1 MMSGQ
6 LNHLRVNHVR
16 VNHVW
21 AIAAAVGISLL
32 SLAAANAQTAA
43 ESPPINQAP
52 LPGENLTPT
61 QPQLQEL
68 PSVADLADRLLP
80 AVVEITIEAGSGSAA
95 GAPTIPGMPP
105 RSPEGE
111 QGQPSPDDPNN
122 PFKDFFEDFLRRGP
136 GAQPQQR
143 MTSVGSGFVVD
154 PSGVIVTNN
163 HVVEGAETIE
173 VRFSDEQ
180 VLKAEL
186 VGRDPKTDLAVI
198 RVKPEKPLP
207 VVSFGDSD
215 KLRIGEWVMAIG
227 NPFGLGGSVSLG
239 IVSARNRDINAGPYD
254 DFIQT
259 DAAINKGNS
268 GGPLFNL
275 RGEVMGINT
284 AIFSPSGGSVGIG
297 FSVPANTAKNVISQL
312 IEFGETRRGWLG
324 VKIQSVTDDIADS
337 LNLGKAGGALVAD
350 VTPTG
355 PAEKA
360 GIQAGDVVIEFNGRP
375 VNSMR
380 DLPKIVAETPI
391 GSNVPVKLLRK
402 GEEVMVTAEVGRLE
416 DGEKLADASTPE
428 GQPGMAAPAVVT
440 VLGMTISSMTDE
452 LRTQFSIDKDIKGAV
467 VTEVAKDGAAADKR
481 LEPGDVI
488 TEAGEQEVLG
498 ASDVSTRIDEAR
510 KANKNSLLLLVAKGG
525 KAGEMR
531 FIALKLKE

>member
-1 MMSGQ
+1 MMIAKFH
-6 LNHLRVNHVR
+6 NVR
-16 VNHVW
+16 S
-21 AIAAAVGISLL
+21 IAVAAGISLL
-32 SLAAANAQTAA
+32 GLAAAQAQTVQ
-43 ESPPINQAP
+43 ESPPINQNPA
-52 LPGENLTPT
+52 PGENLTPT

-80 AVVEITIEAGSGSAA
+80 AVVEITIEAGGPESSQA
-95 GAPTIPGMPP
+95 TPGTPP
-105 RSPEGE
+105 GDGGE
-111 QGQPSPDDPNN
+111 QNQATPDDPNN

-136 GAQPQQR
+136 GQPQQR
-143 MTSVGSGFVVD
+143 MTSMGSGFAVD
-154 PSGVIVTNN
+154 PSGIIVTNN

-173 VRFSDEQ
+173 VRFSDDT

-198 RVKPEKPLP
+198 RVKPDKPLP

-275 RGEVMGINT
+275 KGEVMGINT

-297 FSVPANTAKNVISQL
+297 FSVPANTAKNVIDQL
-312 IEFGETRRGWLG
+312 IQFGETRRGWLG
-324 VKIQSVTDDIADS
+324 VKIQSVTDDIAES
-337 LNLGKAGGALVAD
+337 LNLGKSGGALVAD

-391 GSNVPVKLLRK
+391 GSKVPVKLLRK
-402 GEEVMVTAEVGRLE
+402 GQEIMVTAEVGRLE
-416 DGEKLADASTPE
+416 DGEKLADAGTAGGDAGKP
-428 GQPGMAAPAVVT
+428 APAVVT
-440 VLGMTISSMTDE
+440 VLGMTVSSMTDE
-452 LRTQFSIDKDIKGAV
+452 LRTQFTIDKDLKGAV
-467 VTEVAKDGAAADKR
+467 VTEVAADGPAADKR

-488 TEAGEQEVLG
+488 TEAGEKEVLG
-498 ASDVSTRIDEAR
+498 AADISARIDEAK

-525 KAGEMR
+525 KASEMR
-531 FIALKLKE
+531 FIALKIKE